1 MELYDYI
8 QQSTPQLVSK
18 PNLPPIQPLNF
29 GGYEYKDGYEYSPP
43 DSKLWIALMKMVDSP
58 DHRLTDILKCIRNT
72 GAMLV
77 PDQQWG
83 YAIRP
88 VIDPAGQKGWKS
100 QQQYDQEKQYLVPY
114 GNQIISALAELRR
127 RHEQKLIV

>member
-8 QQSTPQLVSK
+8 QQSSSISVSK

-29 GGYEYKDGYEYSPP
+29 GGYEYKDGYEHSPP
-43 DSKLWIALMKMVDSP
+43 DSKLWIAFMKMVDSP
-58 DHRLTDILKCIRNT
+58 DHRLTDILKYIRNT
-72 GAMLV
+72 GTMLV

-83 YAIRP
+83 YIIRP
-88 VIDPAGQKGWKS
+88 VIDPAGKQGWQS

-114 GNQIISALAELRR
+114 GNQLIAALAELRR
-127 RHEQKLIV
+127 RYEQKLIV